1 MNHTTNYNLCQ
12 FEESDRVQRTDF
24 NEDNVKID
32 AAIKAVDRRVD
43 GLNTA
48 KAEKAA
54 LTALQTAV
62 NGKGNCRIETGSY
75 VGDGDKHRT
84 LSISTS
90 FSPKLFFVMAFALG
104 VAVRGSS
111 TLRPINSVDRTTEV
125 VWRDDGLS
133 WKLTTGSYDAG
144 DIFNASNTTYH
155 YVVLG

>member
-1 MNHTTNYNLCQ
+1 MNRTINYNLCQ

-62 NGKGNCRIETGSY
+62 NGKGNCRIETGIY
-75 VGDGDKHRT
+75 VGDGDKHRV
-84 LSISTS
+84 LSITTS
-90 FSPKLFFVMAFALG
+90 FPPQLVLVAG
-104 VAVRGSS
+104 YNVGIAVRGSETFRVVSS
-111 TLRPINSVDRTTEV
+111 TLRTGELT
-125 VWRDDGLS
+125 WRDDGIS
-133 WKLTTGSYDAG
+133 WKNFNGYMDAAELLNSQNMT
-144 DIFNASNTTYH
+144 FFWVA
-155 YVVLG
+155 LG

>member
-43 GLNTA
+43 CLNTA

-111 TLRPINSVDRTTEV
+111 TLRHINSVDRTTEV

>member
-1 MNHTTNYNLCQ
+1 MNRTTNYKLCQ
-12 FEESDRVQRTDF
+12 WEETDRVQRTDF

-111 TLRPINSVDRTTEV
+111 TLRHINSVDRTTKV

-133 WKLTTGSYDAG
+133 WKLETGSYDAG
-144 DIFNASNTTYH
+144 DIFNESNTTYH

>member
-1 MNHTTNYNLCQ
+1 MNRTTNYKLCQ
-12 FEESDRVQRTDF
+12 WEADDKIQRVDF
-24 NEDNVKID
+24 NEDNAKID
-32 AAIKAVDRRVD
+32 AAIKAVDRRAD

-48 KAEKAA
+48 KADKTA
-54 LTALQTAV
+54 LTALQTVV

-111 TLRPINSVDRTTEV
+111 TLRHINSVDRTTEV

>member
-111 TLRPINSVDRTTEV
+111 TLRHINSVDRTTEV